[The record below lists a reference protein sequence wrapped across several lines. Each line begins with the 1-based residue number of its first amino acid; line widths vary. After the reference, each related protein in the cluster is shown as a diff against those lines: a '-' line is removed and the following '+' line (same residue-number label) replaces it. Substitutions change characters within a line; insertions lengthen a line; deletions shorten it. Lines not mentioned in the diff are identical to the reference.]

1 MDEGGRRE
9 GVIQDGSS
17 QSGPMDRAANA
28 MVNTPQSSPL
38 VWEGGWVVRYADR
51 PLVAP
56 HGRDPLLRLHSS
68 SSNASHKSTETW
80 SRPEKKA
87 ASETSRVM
95 SVEEVARR
103 KVLGGDIIA
112 KKRWSLK
119 GHRFLI
125 PLFTDFLLGTA
136 SLPSKQGLDGSYM
149 MLASRYDCPGLT
161 WGG

>member
-1 MDEGGRRE
+1 MCDTERLVPVRSHGESGE
-9 GVIQDGSS
+9 CDGKYTAVV
-17 QSGPMDRAANA
+17 PVHAL
-28 MVNTPQSSPL
+28 L
-38 VWEGGWVVRYADR
+38 VWEGGGLEGTRIVQSS
-51 PLVAP
+51 PP
-56 HGRDPLLRLHSS
+56 HDRDPLLRLHSS